1 LWTVLSKMWPKN
13 MDNFCNFTKK
23 PSTNIYHSMVFQ
35 NIPIFVIFV
44 MKIFHLAT
52 LIESALKCW
61 QKMSPSKPLRL
72 FLCPRRRDPRPGP
85 DGGYF

>member
-1 LWTVLSKMWPKN
+1 VLVKEILRRVSRYFCEQYCPKCGQKIWTTSAILQ
-13 MDNFCNFTKK
+13 KK

-52 LIESALKCW
+52 LIESALKC
-61 QKMSPSKPLRL
+61 
-72 FLCPRRRDPRPGP
+72 
-85 DGGYF
+85 

>member
-1 LWTVLSKMWPKN
+1 

-52 LIESALKCW
+52 LIESALKC
-61 QKMSPSKPLRL
+61 
-72 FLCPRRRDPRPGP
+72 
-85 DGGYF
+85 